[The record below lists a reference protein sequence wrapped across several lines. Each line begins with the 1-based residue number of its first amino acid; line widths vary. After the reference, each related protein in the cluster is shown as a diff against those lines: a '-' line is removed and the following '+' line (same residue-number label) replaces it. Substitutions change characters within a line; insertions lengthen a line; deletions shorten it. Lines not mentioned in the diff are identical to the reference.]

1 MTGNGGGGSLEAR
14 IAGWDG
20 EAVVVRRDPE
30 AGAWIFVALH
40 DSRLGTPVGGT
51 RLKPYRAPTEGLR
64 DALRLAEGMTYKW
77 AAVDFPF
84 GGGKA
89 VLCLDRPL
97 GREARRGLLDRYGR
111 LLRTLNGAF
120 KTGVDLGTTP
130 ADMRR
135 VAETTDHVMG
145 VWDGESRDP
154 GPYTALGVLVGIRA
168 SLERAV
174 GRSDLAGVRVL
185 VQGIGDV
192 GEPLARRLAEEGVDL
207 VLSDI
212 EAARAD
218 RVAEELGAETLA
230 PDRVPEAD
238 CDVFAPCA
246 VGAVLNPETIPR
258 LRCRIVCGSANNQLE
273 SAEDAL
279 RLHGRG
285 ILYAPD
291 YVVNA
296 GGAIAFGMMHRGTR
310 DDEEIRRAVRGI
322 GDSLAEILA
331 EAERDGEPPATA
343 ARRRAERI
351 LARAGDGSA

>member
-1 MTGNGGGGSLEAR
+1 MTGDEWGGSLEAR
-14 IAGWDG
+14 IAGWRG
-20 EAVVVRRDPE
+20 EAVVVRRDPG
-30 AGAWIFVALH
+30 AGAWIFIALH

-51 RLKPYRAPTEGLR
+51 RLKPYPNPGAGLR

-97 GREARRGLLDRYGR
+97 DPGEREGLLDRYGR

-130 ADMRR
+130 GDMRR
-135 VAETTDHVMG
+135 IARKTEHVMG

-154 GPYTALGVLVGIRA
+154 GPYTALGVLVGIRT
-168 SLERAV
+168 SLEHAL
-174 GRSDLAGVRVL
+174 GRSEAEGTRVL
-185 VQGIGDV
+185 VQGVGDV
-192 GEPLARRLAEEGVDL
+192 GEPLARLLAEEGADL

-212 EAARAD
+212 DAARAGEL
-218 RVAEELGAETLA
+218 AEELGAGTL
-230 PDRVPEAD
+230 PPERVPGAD
-238 CDVFAPCA
+238 CDVYAPCA
-246 VGAVLNPETIPR
+246 VGGVLDPETIPR

-273 SAEDAL
+273 SPDDAL
-279 RLHGRG
+279 RLHERG

-310 DDEEIRRAVRGI
+310 DDGEIRTAVRRI

-331 EAERDGEPPATA
+331 EAERDGEPPAAA

-351 LARAGDGSA
+351 LDRAGDGAA